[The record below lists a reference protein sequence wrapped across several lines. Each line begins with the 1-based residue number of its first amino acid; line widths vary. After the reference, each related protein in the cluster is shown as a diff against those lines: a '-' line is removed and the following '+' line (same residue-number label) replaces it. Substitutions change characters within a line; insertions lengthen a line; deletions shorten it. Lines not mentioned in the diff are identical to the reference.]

1 MKPMKGQIKM
11 NDNEKQDNDGNSN
24 DGDSNLAAA
33 MNHVADNINLTVA
46 PMPKVDDAPA
56 DKQVLIRATEYDRN
70 RWKDASVKSGITLS
84 SWIRDA
90 LNKEAS
96 NALDCPHPMHQMRF
110 YPWATLCLE
119 CGMRFPVSG

>member
-1 MKPMKGQIKM
+1 MKPMKGWMKINDNHKQND
-11 NDNEKQDNDGNSN
+11 NDNED
-24 DGDSNLAAA
+24 DSNLTAA
-33 MNHVADNINLTVA
+33 MNHVAENINLTVA
-46 PMPKVDDAPA
+46 PMSKVDDAPA

-90 LNKEAS
+90 LNREAS

-110 YPWATLCLE
+110 YPWATICLE
-119 CGMRFPVSG
+119 CGMRFPISG

>member
-1 MKPMKGQIKM
+1 MKGWMKM
-11 NDNEKQDNDGNSN
+11 NDNHKQNDTDNED
-24 DGDSNLAAA
+24 DSTLTAA
-33 MNHVADNINLTVA
+33 MNHVAENINLTVA
-46 PMPKVDDAPA
+46 PMSKVDDAPA

-90 LNKEAS
+90 LNREAS

-110 YPWATLCLE
+110 YPWATICLE
-119 CGMRFPVSG
+119 CGMRFPISG